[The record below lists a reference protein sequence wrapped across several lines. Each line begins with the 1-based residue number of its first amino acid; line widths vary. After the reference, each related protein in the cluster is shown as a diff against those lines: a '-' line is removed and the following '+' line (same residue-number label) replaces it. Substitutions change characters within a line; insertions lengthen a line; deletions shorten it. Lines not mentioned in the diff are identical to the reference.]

1 MWRSS
6 LSGWC
11 NSNPHSL
18 HLVLVDFPFF
28 PKRPMTY
35 DFYELIKRFF
45 IPCSLAIKNITVL
58 GSGVMGHGIAQV
70 SATAGYNV
78 VLRDIK
84 QEFLDKAM
92 EKIKWSLD
100 KLVTKEKISS
110 EEGATIFSRI
120 TPIVD
125 LNDAV
130 KDAELVIEVVPE
142 IMDLKKQVYAELDK
156 VAKPEVVFASNTSTL
171 PITEIANTTSRP
183 DKFIGIHFFNPP
195 QLMKLVEVIPGEK
208 TSQEITNLTQEF
220 VKSVNKQAVL
230 CRKDV
235 PGFII
240 NRLFIPMVH
249 EACYLQDRTGSTLE
263 EIDSAVKFKLGFPMG
278 IFELADFTGMDVIH
292 KATVEMHLRDKKVI
306 TPHKTIEKMFDE
318 KKLGQKS
325 GEGYYKYSDD
335 KYERVELS
343 EELAQK
349 CNPIQLVANVLNNAA
364 WLITNG
370 ASDIEEIEMAARLG
384 LGLRKPLF
392 ETAKEVGIKNIV
404 DELNNL
410 AQIHGE
416 FYKPDPLLESMV

>member
-1 MWRSS
+1 M
-6 LSGWC
+6 
-11 NSNPHSL
+11 
-18 HLVLVDFPFF
+18 
-28 PKRPMTY
+28 MT
-35 DFYELIKRFF
+35 
-45 IPCSLAIKNITVL
+45 IKNITVL

-92 EKIKWSLD
+92 EKIRWSLD
-100 KLVTKEKISS
+100 KLVTKEKISK
-110 EEGATIFSRI
+110 EEGDTVFSRI

-130 KDAELVIEVVPE
+130 KDAELIIEVVPE

-156 VAKPEVVFASNTSTL
+156 AAKPEVIFASNTSTL

-195 QLMKLVEVIPGEK
+195 QLMKLVEIIPGEK
-208 TSQEITNLTQEF
+208 TSQEITDLIQEF

-249 EACYLQDRTGSTLE
+249 EACYLQDRTGASLE

-292 KATVEMHLRDKKVI
+292 KATVEMYLRDKKVI
-306 TPHKTIEKMFDE
+306 NPHKSVEKMFDD

-370 ASDIEEIEMAARLG
+370 ASDVEEIEKAVKLG

-392 ETAKEVGIKNIV
+392 ETAKEIGIQNII
-404 DELNNL
+404 DELNKL
-410 AQIHGE
+410 AQEHGE
-416 FYKPDPLLESMV
+416 FYKPDPLLESMI

>member
-1 MWRSS
+1 MS
-6 LSGWC
+6 
-11 NSNPHSL
+11 
-18 HLVLVDFPFF
+18 V
-28 PKRPMTY
+28 
-35 DFYELIKRFF
+35 
-45 IPCSLAIKNITVL
+45 KNITVL

-100 KLVTKEKISS
+100 KLVSKEKISKD
-110 EEGATIFSRI
+110 EGDSIFARI

-125 LNDAV
+125 LNEAV
-130 KDAELVIEVVPE
+130 KNAELVIEVVPE
-142 IMDLKKQVYAELDK
+142 IMDLKKSVYAELDK
-156 VAKPEVVFASNTSTL
+156 AAGPEVIFASNTSTL

-183 DKFIGIHFFNPP
+183 EKFIGIHFFNPP

-208 TSQEITNLTQEF
+208 TGQEITELTQEL

-249 EACYLQDRTGSTLE
+249 EACFAQDRTNATLE

-292 KATVEMHLRDKKVI
+292 KATTEMHLRDKKVI
-306 TPHKTIEKMFDE
+306 NPHPTVEKMFDE

-335 KYERVELS
+335 KYERVTLS

-349 CNPIQLVANVLNNAA
+349 FNPIQLVANILNNAA

-370 ASDIEEIEMAARLG
+370 ASDIEEIEKAAQLG
-384 LGLRKPLF
+384 LGLKKPLF
-392 ETAKEVGIKNIV
+392 ETAKEIGIKNIV
-404 DELNNL
+404 DELNKL
-410 AQIHGE
+410 AEKHGE
-416 FYKPDPLLESMV
+416 FYKPDPLLISMQ

>member
-1 MWRSS
+1 M
-6 LSGWC
+6 
-11 NSNPHSL
+11 N
-18 HLVLVDFPFF
+18 
-28 PKRPMTY
+28 
-35 DFYELIKRFF
+35 ELIKG
-45 IPCSLAIKNITVL
+45 ISEYGLLNIKNITVL

-92 EKIKWSLD
+92 EKIHWSLD
-100 KLVTKEKISS
+100 KLVTKEKISK
-110 EEGATIFSRI
+110 EEGDAIFSRI
-120 TPIVD
+120 TPVVD

-156 VAKPEVVFASNTSTL
+156 AAKPEVIFASKTSTW
-171 PITEIANTTSRP
+171 PVTEIAITTSRP

-208 TSQEITNLTQEF
+208 TAQEITELTQDF
-220 VKSVNKQAVL
+220 VRSVNKQAVL

-249 EACYLQDRTGSTLE
+249 EACYLQDRTGASLE

-306 TPHKTIEKMFDE
+306 KPHKTVEKMFDE

-343 EELAQK
+343 EELAKK
-349 CNPIQLVANVLNNAA
+349 CDPIQLVANVLNNAA

-370 ASDIEEIEMAARLG
+370 ASDVEEIEKAAKLG

-392 ETAKEVGIKNIV
+392 ETAKEIGIQNIL
-404 DELNNL
+404 DELNKL
-410 AQIHGE
+410 AQEHGE
-416 FYKPDPLLESMV
+416 FYKPDPLLESMI

>member
-1 MWRSS
+1 MS
-6 LSGWC
+6 
-11 NSNPHSL
+11 
-18 HLVLVDFPFF
+18 V
-28 PKRPMTY
+28 
-35 DFYELIKRFF
+35 
-45 IPCSLAIKNITVL
+45 KNITVL

-100 KLVTKEKISS
+100 KLVSKEKISKD
-110 EEGATIFSRI
+110 EGDSIFARI

-125 LNDAV
+125 LNEAV

-142 IMDLKKQVYAELDK
+142 IMELKKTVYAELDK
-156 VAKPEVVFASNTSTL
+156 AAGPEVIFASNTSTL

-183 DKFIGIHFFNPP
+183 EKFIGIHFFNPP

-208 TSQEITNLTQEF
+208 TSQEITELTQEF

-249 EACYLQDRTGSTLE
+249 EACFAQDRTNATLE

-292 KATVEMHLRDKKVI
+292 KATTEMHLRDKKVI
-306 TPHKTIEKMFDE
+306 NPHPTVEKMFDE

-335 KYERVELS
+335 KYERVTLS

-349 CNPIQLVANVLNNAA
+349 FNPIQLVANIVNNAA

-370 ASDIEEIEMAARLG
+370 ASDVEEIEKAAQLG

-392 ETAKEVGIKNIV
+392 ETAKEIGIKNIV
-404 DELNNL
+404 DELNKL
-410 AQIHGE
+410 AVEHGE
-416 FYKPDPLLESMV
+416 FYKPDPLLISMQ

>member
-1 MWRSS
+1 M
-6 LSGWC
+6 G
-11 NSNPHSL
+11 
-18 HLVLVDFPFF
+18 
-28 PKRPMTY
+28 
-35 DFYELIKRFF
+35 
-45 IPCSLAIKNITVL
+45 IKNITVL

-78 VLRDIK
+78 VLRDIE
-84 QEFLDKAM
+84 QGFLDKAM
-92 EKIKWSLD
+92 EKIRWSLD
-100 KLVTKEKISS
+100 KLVTKEKISK
-110 EEGATIFSRI
+110 EEGDAIFGRI
-120 TPIVD
+120 KPVVD
-125 LNDAV
+125 LNEAV

-142 IMDLKKQVYAELDK
+142 IMDLKKKVYAELDK
-156 VAKPEVVFASNTSTL
+156 AAAPEVIFASNTSTL

-208 TSQEITNLTQEF
+208 TSPDITELTKEY
-220 VKSVNKQAVL
+220 VKSVNKQAVV

-249 EACYLQDRTGSTLE
+249 EACYLKDRTSATLE

-306 TPHKTIEKMFDE
+306 NPHPLVEKMFDE

-335 KYERVELS
+335 KYERVTLS
-343 EELAQK
+343 EDLASK
-349 CNPIQLVANVLNNAA
+349 CNPIQLVANILNNAA
-364 WLITNG
+364 WLVTNG
-370 ASDIEEIEMAARLG
+370 ASDIEEIEKAAQLG
-384 LGLRKPLF
+384 LGLKKPLF
-392 ETAKEVGIKNIV
+392 ETAKEIGISNIV
-404 DELNNL
+404 NELKQL
-410 AQIHGE
+410 AEKHGQ
-416 FYKPDPLLESMV
+416 FYEPDPLLVSMQ

>member
-1 MWRSS
+1 
-6 LSGWC
+6 
-11 NSNPHSL
+11 
-18 HLVLVDFPFF
+18 
-28 PKRPMTY
+28 MTV
-35 DFYELIKRFF
+35 
-45 IPCSLAIKNITVL
+45 KNITVL

-100 KLVTKEKISS
+100 KLVSKEKISK
-110 EEGATIFSRI
+110 EEGDSIFSRI

-125 LNDAV
+125 LNEAV
-130 KDAELVIEVVPE
+130 KNAELVIEVVPE
-142 IMDLKKQVYAELDK
+142 IMDLKKSVYAELDK
-156 VAKPEVVFASNTSTL
+156 AANPEVVFASNTSTL

-183 DKFIGIHFFNPP
+183 EKFIGIHFFNPP

-208 TSQEITNLTQEF
+208 TSQEITDLTLEY
-220 VKSVNKQAVL
+220 VKSVNKQAVV

-249 EACYLQDRTGSTLE
+249 EACYAQDRTNSTLE

-306 TPHKTIEKMFDE
+306 NPHPTVEKMFDE

-335 KYERVELS
+335 KYERVALS
-343 EELAQK
+343 EELAEK
-349 CNPIQLVANVLNNAA
+349 FNPIQLVANILNNAA

-370 ASDIEEIEMAARLG
+370 ASDIAEIEKAAQLG
-384 LGLRKPLF
+384 LGLKKPLF
-392 ETAKEVGIKNIV
+392 ETAKEIGIKKIV
-404 DELNNL
+404 EELNNL
-410 AQIHGE
+410 ADEHGE
-416 FYKPDPLLESMV
+416 FYRPDPLLVSMQ

>member
-1 MWRSS
+1 M
-6 LSGWC
+6 
-11 NSNPHSL
+11 N
-18 HLVLVDFPFF
+18 
-28 PKRPMTY
+28 
-35 DFYELIKRFF
+35 ELIKG
-45 IPCSLAIKNITVL
+45 ISEYGLLNIKNITVL

-92 EKIKWSLD
+92 EKIHWSLD
-100 KLVTKEKISS
+100 KLVTKEKISK
-110 EEGATIFSRI
+110 EEGDAIFSRI
-120 TPIVD
+120 TPVVD

-156 VAKPEVVFASNTSTL
+156 AAKPEVIFASNTSTL

-208 TSQEITNLTQEF
+208 TAQEITELTQDF
-220 VKSVNKQAVL
+220 VRSVNKQAVL

-249 EACYLQDRTGSTLE
+249 EACYLQDRTGASLE

-306 TPHKTIEKMFDE
+306 KPHKTVEKMFDE

-343 EELAQK
+343 EELAKK
-349 CNPIQLVANVLNNAA
+349 CDPIQLVANVLNNAA
-364 WLITNG
+364 WLITKG
-370 ASDIEEIEMAARLG
+370 ASDVEEIEKAAKLG

-392 ETAKEVGIKNIV
+392 ETAKEIGIQNIL
-404 DELNNL
+404 DELNKL
-410 AQIHGE
+410 AQEHGE
-416 FYKPDPLLESMV
+416 FYKPDPLLESMI